1 MGVTLTGKSIK
12 DSYKSMLKLSDN
24 NPITSF
30 YKTVTDGYGNDSGL
44 SISSTAIK
52 ADKIYSGMTTTEI
65 TAEGDDTVLVTK
77 GWVNEKHAYS
87 DFMFVNCSDENTSLS
102 VKGYISMLVPRAI
115 PFIDVI
121 DFTLN
126 TAPTGAGIII
136 DVQINGVTIYD
147 TLPTIDIGD
156 LSTQDA
162 AVPQVLT
169 GGNANVVAGD
179 IVTILVTQVGSVV
192 LGAGLKSW
200 ISYNNEI

>member
-30 YKTVTDGYGNDSGL
+30 YKTVTDGYGNNSGL

-52 ADKIYSGMTTTEI
+52 ADKIYSGMTTSEI
-65 TAEGDDTVLVTK
+65 TAEADDTVLVTK
-77 GWVNEKHAYS
+77 GWVDEKQAYS

-147 TLPTIDIGD
+147 TLPTIDIGG

-169 GGNANVVAGD
+169 GSNANVVAGD

-192 LGAGLKSW
+192 LGAGLKAW

>member
-12 DSYKSMLKLSDN
+12 DSYKSMLKLADN

-52 ADKIYSGMTTTEI
+52 ADKIYSGMTTSEI
-65 TAEGDDTVLVTK
+65 TADGDDTVLVTK
-77 GWVNEKHAYS
+77 GWVNEKQAYS
-87 DFMFVNCSDENTSLS
+87 DFMFVSCSDETTALTVSTC
-102 VKGYISMLVPRAI
+102 VTMRIPRAI

-126 TAPTGAGIII
+126 TAPTGSGMIFN
-136 DVQINGVTIYD
+136 VKINGTTIYD
-147 TLPTIDIGD
+147 TLPTIDVGEF
-156 LSTQDA
+156 STRDA
-162 AVPQVLT
+162 ATPQVLT
-169 GGNANVVAGD
+169 GSNASVVAGD
-179 IVTILVTQVGSVV
+179 IVTIEITQIGSTVA
-192 LGAGLKSW
+192 GAGLKSW

>member
-30 YKTVTDGYGNDSGL
+30 YKTVTDGYGNNSGL

-52 ADKIYSGMTTTEI
+52 ADKIYSGMTTSQI
-65 TAEGDDTVLVTK
+65 TAEADDTVLVTK
-77 GWVNEKHAYS
+77 GWVNEKQAYS
-87 DFMFVNCSDENTSLS
+87 DFMFVNCSDENSALS
-102 VKGYISMLVPRAI
+102 VKGYISMMVPRAI
-115 PFIDVI
+115 PLIDVI

-126 TAPTGAGIII
+126 TAPTGAGIIL

-147 TLPTIDIGD
+147 TLPTIDIGG

-179 IVTILVTQVGSVV
+179 IVTILVTQVGTVSY
-192 LGAGLKSW
+192 GFGLKAW
-200 ISYNNEI
+200 ISYNNPI